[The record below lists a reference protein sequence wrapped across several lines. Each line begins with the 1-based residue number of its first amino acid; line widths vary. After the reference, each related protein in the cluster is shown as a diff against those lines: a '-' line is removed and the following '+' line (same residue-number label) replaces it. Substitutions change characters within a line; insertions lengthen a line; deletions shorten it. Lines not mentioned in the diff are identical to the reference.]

1 MRSSRIL
8 AIGIAALTLGLAAA
22 ITGAGTPA
30 KAASSVRYVSL
41 GDSYSSGVG
50 AGSESGLASIAHE
63 CGWIPRSRRGQEKSS
78 GACGTQ
84 ADSGFGSAMQ
94 WHEQTG
100 ARRHDFQI
108 TRGEAGQRSWCTC
121 GDREWMPSS
130 RDYIGNAAQD
140 RNIFSAGGRKKI
152 MATSVT
158 NAASTR
164 EKLLRARGAAAKLAT
179 LSSGEKNA
187 LLLAMAG
194 AIEANVDGILTAN
207 REDVESSGLDGAMRD
222 RLLLT
227 TERIEEMAQGVRDV
241 AVLRD
246 PVGETLAEWTRP
258 NGLQIRKVRVP
269 LGVVGIIYESRPNV
283 TVDTAVLALK
293 TGNAIVLRGGK
304 EAARSNQRLVEILTS
319 VPGVP
324 EGAIEL
330 LDSNTR
336 ESVQDLI
343 KARGLVDV
351 IIPRGGAG
359 LIAFVT
365 ENSSVPVIETGAG
378 NCHIFVDES
387 ADFDMADRIVINAKT
402 SRPSVC
408 NAAEKLLI
416 HEKIAEQYVPRIVK
430 KLIDAGVE
438 VRGDEK
444 SRCLV
449 AGLKIALASEED
461 WYEEYLRL
469 CMGVRVVANVDV
481 AIDLINRYSTKHSDS
496 IVTRDE
502 KNARKFLRSV
512 DSAAVYWNASTRF
525 TDGAEFG
532 FGAEMGI
539 STQKLHCRGPFA
551 LAELTSSKYEIVGT
565 GQVR

>member
-1 MRSSRIL
+1 M
-8 AIGIAALTLGLAAA
+8 AT
-22 ITGAGTPA
+22 TVTN
-30 KAASSVRYVSL
+30 
-41 GDSYSSGVG
+41 
-50 AGSESGLASIAHE
+50 LAS
-63 CGWIPRSRRGQEKSS
+63 
-78 GACGTQ
+78 TQ
-84 ADSGFGSAMQ
+84 
-94 WHEQTG
+94 
-100 ARRHDFQI
+100 
-108 TRGEAGQRSWCTC
+108 
-121 GDREWMPSS
+121 
-130 RDYIGNAAQD
+130 
-140 RNIFSAGGRKKI
+140 
-152 MATSVT
+152 
-158 NAASTR
+158 
-164 EKLLRARGAAAKLAT
+164 EKLLRAREASAKLALLT
-179 LSSGEKNA
+179 TDEKNK
-187 LLLAMAG
+187 LLLAIAA
-194 AIEANVDGILTAN
+194 AIEANAQTILAAN
-207 REDVESSGLDGAMRD
+207 REDVESSGLEGAMRE

-227 TERIEEMAQGVRDV
+227 SERIEEMAKGVRDV
-241 AVLRD
+241 AALAD
-246 PVGETLAEWTRP
+246 PIGETLAEWTRP

-283 TVDTAVLALK
+283 TVDTSVLALK

-304 EAARSNQRLVEILTS
+304 EAARSNQRLVEVLS
-319 VPGVP
+319 AVPRLP

-330 LDSNTR
+330 LDSSTR
-336 ESVQDLI
+336 QSVQELI

-359 LIAFVT
+359 LITFVT

-387 ADFDMADRIVINAKT
+387 ADFDMADPIVINAKT
-402 SRPSVC
+402 QRPSVC
-408 NAAEKLLI
+408 NAAEKLLV
-416 HEKIAEQYVPRIVK
+416 HDRIAAEYVPRIVK

-444 SRCLV
+444 SRSLA
-449 AGLKIALASEED
+449 AGLTIKLASDQD

-469 CMGVRVVANVDV
+469 CMGVRVVKNVDD
-481 AIDLINRYSTKHSDS
+481 AIAHINRYSTKHSDS

-502 KNARKFLRSV
+502 ANARRFLRGV

-551 LAELTSSKYEIVGT
+551 LVELTSSKYEITGS

>member
-1 MRSSRIL
+1 
-8 AIGIAALTLGLAAA
+8 
-22 ITGAGTPA
+22 
-30 KAASSVRYVSL
+30 
-41 GDSYSSGVG
+41 
-50 AGSESGLASIAHE
+50 
-63 CGWIPRSRRGQEKSS
+63 
-78 GACGTQ
+78 
-84 ADSGFGSAMQ
+84 
-94 WHEQTG
+94 
-100 ARRHDFQI
+100 
-108 TRGEAGQRSWCTC
+108 
-121 GDREWMPSS
+121 
-130 RDYIGNAAQD
+130 
-140 RNIFSAGGRKKI
+140 

-158 NAASTR
+158 NSASTQ
-164 EKLLRARGAAAKLAT
+164 EKLLRARTASAKLAV
-179 LSSGEKNA
+179 LSSDEKNA
-187 LLLAMAG
+187 LLVAIAEAFENNAQTILA
-194 AIEANVDGILTAN
+194 AN
-207 REDVESSGLDGAMRD
+207 REDIESSGLEGAMRD

-227 TERIEEMAQGVRDV
+227 AARIEEMARGVRDV
-241 AVLRD
+241 AALGD
-246 PVGETLAEWTRP
+246 PIGETLAEWTRP
-258 NGLQIRKVRVP
+258 NGLRIRKVRVP
-269 LGVVGIIYESRPNV
+269 LGVIGIIYESRPNV

-304 EAARSNQRLVEILTS
+304 EAARSNQRLVEIIAA

-330 LDSNTR
+330 LDSSTR
-336 ESVQDLI
+336 QSVQELI

-351 IIPRGGAG
+351 IIPRGGAE
-359 LIAFVT
+359 LISFVT

-387 ADFDMADRIVINAKT
+387 AELEMADRIVINAKT

-416 HEKIAEQYVPRIVK
+416 HENIAPQYVPRVVK

-438 VRGDEK
+438 VRGDER
-444 SRCLV
+444 SRNMA
-449 AGLKIALASEED
+449 AGLKTEPASEQD

-469 CMGVRVVANVDV
+469 CIGVRVVANVDE
-481 AIDLINRYSTKHSDS
+481 AISHINRYSTKHSDS
-496 IVTRDE
+496 IVTSDE
-502 KNARKFLRSV
+502 TNARKFLRGV